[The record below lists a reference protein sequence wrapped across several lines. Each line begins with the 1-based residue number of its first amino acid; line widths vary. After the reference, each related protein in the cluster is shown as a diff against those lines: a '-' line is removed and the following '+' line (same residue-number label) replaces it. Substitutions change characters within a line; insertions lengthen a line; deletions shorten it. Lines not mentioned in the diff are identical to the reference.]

1 MKGITPCS
9 LDLRDTQHPEIIQNQ
24 VKCNNSFDYRNYVV
38 PLIL

>member
-9 LDLRDTQHPEIIQNQ
+9 LDLRDTHPEIIQNQ